1 VIVLILCAGS
11 DAGAAE
17 DKTPVQN
24 LGDGR
29 SGVIYFESLTPSG
42 YFQLA
47 RKETT
52 RKSVIVGTLSLPA
65 GTTERGPAM
74 VISHGSGGVSEAHE
88 LWWADQL
95 VRVGIAAF
103 VVDSFGP
110 RNIGQTATDQ
120 SQLSTAANVAD
131 ALTALKLL
139 ATHPRIDPARI
150 GVLGFSKGGQVAL
163 YTELEPFRQAVMA
176 DDTRF
181 ALHVASYPYCSDWY
195 MSERITKAPMLLL
208 LGGQDNYTPA
218 APCRDYAKWF
228 ESKGADA
235 TVIVYRNAYMTSIRA
250 VLPRM
255 SGTSSPARTATAR
268 SISTASS
275 SRYGPRER
283 TSRNRRVPISAIA
296 SRAARPSAATAK
308 PGSARR
314 KTSKRSS
321 SACYSRADSA
331 AVGCIQQGRRVTC

>member
-1 VIVLILCAGS
+1 MRTLAVIVLILRAGD
-11 DAGAAE
+11 DAGAVE
-17 DKTPVQN
+17 DKTPAQN
-24 LGDGR
+24 LTDGR

-42 YFQLA
+42 YFQFA

-74 VISHGSGGVSEAHE
+74 VISHGSGGVSEARE

-95 VRVGIAAF
+95 ARMGIAAF

-110 RNIGQTATDQ
+110 RDVGQTATDQ

-131 ALTALKLL
+131 ALAALKLL

-163 YTELEPFRQAVMA
+163 YTELEPFRQAVIA

-181 ALHVASYPYCSDWY
+181 ALHVAFYPYCSDWY
-195 MSERITKAPMLLL
+195 MSARITKAPMLLL

-228 ESKGADA
+228 ESKGADT
-235 TVIVYRNAYMTSIRA
+235 TVVAYRNAYHDFD
-250 VLPRM
+250 
-255 SGTSSPARTATAR
+255 
-268 SISTASS
+268 S
-275 SRYGPRER
+275 SRPPAYVRDLVTGKNCDAAIDLDRFSVAIRPTGEDI
-283 TSRNRRVPISAIA
+283 TKSASTYLRNCLTRGATVGGDGEARQRAPEDVKAFVKRVLQ
-296 SRAARPSAATAK
+296 
-308 PGSARR
+308 PG
-314 KTSKRSS
+314 
-321 SACYSRADSA
+321 
-331 AVGCIQQGRRVTC
+331 G